1 MNVRIRIQR
10 ISLRKTK
17 YVSRVGRGHPEVSKY
32 NNTDTFR
39 AAKYILGSDP
49 GKENQ
54 C

>member
-1 MNVRIRIQR
+1 MNVRIRTAY
-10 ISLRKTK
+10 SSRKTK

-32 NNTDTFR
+32 NNTDTFS